1 MLHVFIDP
9 GDLFAETEGSAD
21 MWVLPCS
28 REPRKSAVLSLKLIE
43 SVMKMRVLTYTTLL
57 TCR

>member
-1 MLHVFIDP
+1 
-9 GDLFAETEGSAD
+9 LFAETEGSAD